1 MENLLFRGFNKDEIL
16 EIIDDGVVPHFSK
29 KEFADLV
36 PNKYFVN
43 KNGVVTNPD
52 TLKIKLPK
60 SYKVIIETN
69 YIKVGDRYLISE
81 QKPSVQDNFFVGSYK
96 QIKLYLIN
104 KSLGKYKNEI
114 QNRSDSWN
122 HNIRLR
128 ILSKLQ
134 ELKLNLGAK

>member
-1 MENLLFRGFNKDEIL
+1 MTNLLLRGFDKDEMF

-43 KNGVVTNPD
+43 ENGVVTNPD

-69 YIKVGDRYLISE
+69 YIKVGDRYLISQ
-81 QKPSVQDNFFVGSYK
+81 QKPSVQDNFWVQSYK
-96 QIKLYLIN
+96 DIKIYLIN
-104 KSLGKYKNEI
+104 KSLGKYKNVI
-114 QNRSDSWN
+114 QDKSDSWN
-122 HNIRLR
+122 QNIRPR
-128 ILSKLQ
+128 ILTKLQ
-134 ELKLNLGAK
+134 EILKETK

>member
-1 MENLLFRGFNKDEIL
+1 MTNLLFRGFNKDEML

-43 KNGVVTNPD
+43 ENGVVTNPD

-134 ELKLNLGAK
+134 ELKLNLGDK

>member
-1 MENLLFRGFNKDEIL
+1 MTNLLLRGFDKDEMF

-52 TLKIKLPK
+52 TLKIQLPK

>member
-52 TLKIKLPK
+52 TLKIQLPK

-122 HNIRLR
+122 QNIRLR

>member
-1 MENLLFRGFNKDEIL
+1 MTNLLFRGFNKDEML

-52 TLKIKLPK
+52 TLKIQLPK

-134 ELKLNLGAK
+134 ELKLNLGDK

>member
-122 HNIRLR
+122 QNIRLR

>member
-1 MENLLFRGFNKDEIL
+1 MTNLLLRGFDKDEMF
-16 EIIDDGVVPHFSK
+16 EIIQDNIIPNFSK

-52 TLKIKLPK
+52 TLKIQLPK

-81 QKPSVQDNFFVGSYK
+81 QKPSVQDNFWVQSYK
-96 QIKLYLIN
+96 DIKIYLIN
-104 KSLGKYKNEI
+104 KSLGKYKNVI
-114 QNRSDSWN
+114 QDKSDSWN
-122 HNIRLR
+122 QNIRPR
-128 ILSKLQ
+128 ILTKLQ
-134 ELKLNLGAK
+134 EILKETK